1 MMTDGYSKV
10 APLQERGRITTADAK
25 SYRSFDQAP
34 AHTETALQENVF
46 HSMLNLERRR
56 AERSGKPFVLMLLD
70 ANLENGP
77 AAGILRQAVD
87 IMIATKRETDLVGWY
102 QRAAILGIIFTE

>member
-25 SYRSFDQAP
+25 SYRSFDQAS

-46 HSMLNLERRR
+46 HSMLTLERRR

-70 ANLENGP
+70 ANLEYGS
-77 AAGILRQAVD
+77 AAGILEQAAEVIIASTRQ
-87 IMIATKRETDLVGWY
+87 TGP
-102 QRAAILGIIFTE
+102 AAQHKQSHNP

>member
-46 HSMLNLERRR
+46 HSMLTLERRR
-56 AERSGKPFVLMLLD
+56 GAF
-70 ANLENGP
+70 
-77 AAGILRQAVD
+77 RQAVRLD
-87 IMIATKRETDLVGWY
+87 AARRKSGIWFGGGDSGRGGRSHYGHQAGDRPGRLV
-102 QRAAILGIIFTE
+102 